1 MLNDAVLAVLWAVV
15 LWRVPTLWQARW
27 KRSPWIALAA
37 LAIALTLDLPAS
49 ITAIDHSTGIV
60 DLATLGK
67 HVSGIIASA
76 AVLDWVAALQSA
88 DRTPRLRV
96 HRVAAAAAIAAMT
109 VLFAV
114 MPRTETA
121 DFTPTVSGGLP
132 AAYLLVFYSY
142 LGAAMGGAAV
152 LFWGASRLPPRGTVR
167 WGFWLLAAGT
177 STGACYA
184 TFQAACLIL
193 RVLGAVGAADAQM
206 LIHSGGDIE
215 DIAILLILAGLS
227 VPAFGV
233 AGQNARDLA
242 ALRALRGL
250 WRDLAAAVPEVT
262 AGSWRNVVSG
272 SAGAPRI
279 LLIRRTAEIRDAALA
294 LRCYVQPGQV
304 ADARRR
310 LSGEGLSGT
319 ALDAAAEACW
329 LNLAIAAVTAG
340 GPADKPAHVL
350 PGGQTLSDEVRWLR
364 QVAAARQAG
373 PVQRVTAQAAD
384 GSPTHPEGTPR

>member
-27 KRSPWIALAA
+27 KRAPWIALTT
-37 LAIALTLDLPAS
+37 LAIALTLDLPEA
-49 ITAIDHSTGIV
+49 ITVIDHSTGII

-88 DRTPRLRV
+88 DRTPPLRV
-96 HRVAAAAAIAAMT
+96 HRVAAAAAIVAMT

-121 DFTPTVSGGLP
+121 DFTPTATGGLP
-132 AAYLLVFYSY
+132 AAYLLVFYAY
-142 LGAAMGGAAV
+142 LGAAMAGAAV
-152 LFWGASRLPPRGTVR
+152 LFWRASRLPLPGTVR

-177 STGACYA
+177 SSGACYA
-184 TFQAACLIL
+184 TFQAVCLIL
-193 RVLGAVGAADAQM
+193 RVLGAVAAADARM

-233 AGQNARDLA
+233 AGQNAHDLA
-242 ALRALRGL
+242 ALRALHDL
-250 WRDLAAAVPEVT
+250 WRDLATAVPEVT
-262 AGSWRNVVSG
+262 AGSWRDVVSG

-294 LRCYVQPGQV
+294 LRCYVPPDLV

-310 LSGEGLSGT
+310 LSGNGLSGT
-319 ALDAAAEACW
+319 ALDAATEACW
-329 LNLAIAAVTAG
+329 LNLAIGALSAG
-340 GPADKPAHVL
+340 GPADKHAHVL
-350 PGGQTLSDEVRWLR
+350 PGGQTLTEEVRWLR
-364 QVAAARQAG
+364 QIAAARRAG
-373 PVQRVTAQAAD
+373 PVQSVTAQAAS
-384 GSPTHPEGTPR
+384 GSLSYPEGTPR